1 MAKLTLFLISHLIA
15 ISTAITIPLSPLPA
29 IPLNTSTS
37 ASSPADL
44 FHRSCPEEFASS
56 LPYTP
61 EILFSSYPSSL
72 NGTVYVSSGSFVRGA
87 IEAWAK
93 HQHLVLRPDEV
104 WFEILAQ
111 LNFYMSRNAERVR
124 HLFVEHDG
132 RKEIVVAGRSWDE
145 MLESFGE
152 EIQHRV
158 KTPWLLDWATP
169 SFTTSTTNDT
179 LTATVLLMGML
190 QQYFT
195 YEALMICGLPRIT
208 LLGTR
213 ADWASLLLKL
223 DHLSA
228 FGPEPAAY
236 AENLRPILA
245 RFVRTWDEP
254 ESEEVKAFWRQ
265 IVRADK
271 AYGCGEGAWEWDVSG
286 WITGFLQWRK
296 EGELRVLK
304 DDYIDIYDDDEE
316 EEDDTPYE
324 GSLTLD
330 NITYTPEPLASIPIA
345 YAKVPL
351 LLQTSP
357 DTKTQAYLLAGNI
370 GIKRVEDKEDGG
382 QVTAQPLSGWCVYAP
397 VWWNYTTGPWFGNG
411 GEVFGMAGWVGGCE
425 KEEGGGEL

>member
-1 MAKLTLFLISHLIA
+1 MAKLTILFISHLLTLA
-15 ISTAITIPLSPLPA
+15 RAITIPLSPIPP
-29 IPLNTSTS
+29 IPLNASAA
-37 ASSPADL
+37 ASSPTDL
-44 FHRSCPEEFASS
+44 FRRSCPEEFAES

-61 EILFSSYPSSL
+61 EILFSSYPPASFL
-72 NGTVYVSSGSFVRGA
+72 NDAVYVSSGSFVRGA

-111 LNFYMSRNAERVR
+111 LNFYMGRNAESVR
-124 HLFVEHDG
+124 HLFVEGGG
-132 RKEIVVAGRSWDE
+132 RGEIVVAGGSWE
-145 MLESFGE
+145 EILESFGE
-152 EIQHRV
+152 EIQGRV

-169 SFTTSTTNDT
+169 SFTTSTADDA

-195 YEALMICGLPRIT
+195 YEALLICGLPRIT

-213 ADWASLLLKL
+213 ADWASLLHKL
-223 DHLSA
+223 DRLSA
-228 FGPEPAAY
+228 FGSEPATY
-236 AENLRPILA
+236 AENLRPILT

-254 ESEEVKAFWRQ
+254 ESEEVRAFWRQ
-265 IVRADK
+265 IVRAER
-271 AYGCGEGAWEWDVSG
+271 AYSCGEGAWEWDVSG

-304 DDYIDIYDDDEE
+304 DDYIDIYDDDDTEDEE
-316 EEDDTPYE
+316 QDDTPYE

-330 NITYTPEPLASIPIA
+330 NITYTPEPLASIPIS

-370 GIKRVEDKEDGG
+370 GIKRVEDKGG
-382 QVTAQPLSGWCVYAP
+382 EVVAQPLSGWCVYAP
-397 VWWNYTTGPWFGNG
+397 VLWNYTTGPWFGDG
-411 GEVFGMAGWVGGCE
+411 GEVFGMVGWVG
-425 KEEGGGEL
+425 EEGRGEL

>member
-1 MAKLTLFLISHLIA
+1 MPKLTIVLISHLLTLT
-15 ISTAITIPLSPLPA
+15 TAITIPLSPLPP

-44 FHRSCPEEFASS
+44 FRRSCPEEFASS
-56 LPYTP
+56 LPYAP
-61 EILFSSYPSSL
+61 EILFSSYSDSL
-72 NGTVYVSSGSFVRGA
+72 GGSVYVSSGSFVRGA

-104 WFEILAQ
+104 WFEILVQ

-132 RKEIVVAGRSWDE
+132 RKEIVVTGSSWEE

-152 EIQHRV
+152 EIQGRV

-213 ADWASLLLKL
+213 ADWAALLLKL
-223 DHLSA
+223 DRLSA
-228 FGPEPAAY
+228 FGPEPASY
-236 AENLRPILA
+236 AETLRPILT

-254 ESEEVKAFWRQ
+254 GSEEVKAFWRQ

-271 AYGCGEGAWEWDVSG
+271 AYGCGEEAWEWDVSG

-304 DDYIDIYDDDEE
+304 DDYINIYDDDDDEE
-316 EEDDTPYE
+316 EKDDTPSS

-330 NITYTPEPLASIPIA
+330 HITYTPEPLASIPIA

-351 LLQTSP
+351 LLQTDP

-370 GIKRVEDKEDGG
+370 GIKRVEDGG
-382 QVTAQPLSGWCVYAP
+382 EVSAQPLSGWCVYAP
-397 VWWNYTTGPWFGNG
+397 VWWNYTTGPWFGDT
-411 GEVFGMAGWVGGCE
+411 GEVFGMAGWV
-425 KEEGGGEL
+425 EEGWGEL